1 MSNDANTIIVSI
13 STPPGI
19 TRWEDI
25 FVSDTVTNGSPYI
38 TQPIVSSMNLLI
50 ESFKYDSATSTM
62 FGYIFD
68 SGIFEAGRP
77 VSYPN
82 TVELKREGDNHVR
95 LIGNSIVHQSIDPQ
109 FGEEFAMYYDGK
121 HSVYI
126 RLYPTQKL
134 RDYWFAMYRY
144 RSKRS

>member
-1 MSNDANTIIVSI
+1 MSNDANTTIVSI
-13 STPPGI
+13 STPPG
-19 TRWEDI
+19 TSWEDI
-25 FVSDTVTNGSPYI
+25 FVSDISPIGPYI
-38 TQPIVSSMNLLI
+38 SQISQPIVSSMNLLI

-62 FGYIFD
+62 FGYIPD
-68 SGIFEAGRP
+68 YQPFEGRP

-95 LIGNSIVHQSIDPQ
+95 LIGNSIVHQSIDAQ
-109 FGEEFAMYYDGK
+109 LGEEFAMYYDGK

-134 RDYWFAMYRY
+134 RDYWFAMYR
-144 RSKRS
+144 SKRS

>member
-1 MSNDANTIIVSI
+1 MSNDANTTIVSI
-13 STPPGI
+13 SNPPGVG
-19 TRWEDI
+19 WEDI
-25 FVSDTVTNGSPYI
+25 FISNNSLIGPSPYI

-95 LIGNSIVHQSIDPQ
+95 LIGNSIVHQSIDAQ

-134 RDYWFAMYRY
+134 RDYWFAMYR
-144 RSKRS
+144 SKRA

>member
-1 MSNDANTIIVSI
+1 MSNDANTTIVSI
-13 STPPGI
+13 SNPPGVG
-19 TRWEDI
+19 WEDI
-25 FVSDTVTNGSPYI
+25 FISNNSLIGPSPYI
-38 TQPIVSSMNLLI
+38 AQPIVSSINLLI

-82 TVELKREGDNHVR
+82 IVNLMREGDDHFR
-95 LIGNSIVHQSIDPQ
+95 LIGNSIVHQSIDAQ

-134 RDYWFAMYRY
+134 RDYWFAMYR
-144 RSKRS
+144 SKRA

>member
-1 MSNDANTIIVSI
+1 MSNDANTTIVSI
-13 STPPGI
+13 STPPG
-19 TRWEDI
+19 TSWEDI
-25 FVSDTVTNGSPYI
+25 FVSDISPIGPYI
-38 TQPIVSSMNLLI
+38 SQISQPIVSSMNLLI

-62 FGYIFD
+62 FGYIPD
-68 SGIFEAGRP
+68 YQPFEGRP

-95 LIGNSIVHQSIDPQ
+95 LIGNSIVHQSIDAQ

-134 RDYWFAMYRY
+134 RDYWFAMYR
-144 RSKRS
+144 SKRS

>member
-1 MSNDANTIIVSI
+1 MSNDANTTIVSI
-13 STPPGI
+13 SNPPG
-19 TRWEDI
+19 TSWEDI
-25 FVSDTVTNGSPYI
+25 FVSDISPIGPYI
-38 TQPIVSSMNLLI
+38 SQISQPIVSSMNLLI

-95 LIGNSIVHQSIDPQ
+95 LIGNSIVHQSIDAQ

-134 RDYWFAMYRY
+134 RDYWFAMYR
-144 RSKRS
+144 SKRA